1 MFQNMVNGDS
11 SHSNNGLHRVRA
23 YFPMTMI
30 DHLFQA
36 TKETGVERKTL
47 GFLYDIGCNVEKGII
62 RVGIS

>member
-1 MFQNMVNGDS
+1 
-11 SHSNNGLHRVRA
+11 
-23 YFPMTMI
+23 MTMI
-30 DHLFQA
+30 DHLIQA